1 MNLNEKCKRVQ
12 DEYLRKIINFHLDS
26 IIILENMNLYEHPS
40 SPVVR
45 FTINLNKIDFY
56 DTENMVDNCKY

>member
-1 MNLNEKCKRVQ
+1 MQ

-26 IIILENMNLYEHPS
+26 IIILEDMNLYEHLS

-45 FTINLNKIDFY
+45 FTINLNFNKIDFY
-56 DTENMVDNCKY
+56 DIENMVDNCKY